1 MSILNIFLIFI
12 GIFQL
17 FMFATWSTKGWLNV
31 VVKMIYYFSSIYL
44 ILYALYLS
52 GFLIGLKK

>member
-1 MSILNIFLIFI
+1 MSILNIILIFI
-12 GIFQL
+12 GFFQL

-31 VVKMIYYFSSIYL
+31 VVKMIYFFSSTYL